1 MNVNVTTDIKDL
13 IKKLD
18 KVQKKQL
25 PFALSKAIN
34 SVAFDCRKT
43 VMGSL
48 DIYLDRPTPF
58 TKKGVMVQKSTKKN
72 PTAHVGFRGDGFM
85 DAKGGNVAK
94 YMRFQIEGG
103 TRLPKKAAIPV
114 PFPKNIKL
122 NKYGNL
128 AKNKVKAFLGD
139 KDKYFSGV
147 PRGATEP
154 DAGIWE
160 RMPPN
165 SRRKKGKRGAATGK
179 IKMVIGWEP
188 KADYSK
194 RFPFKRL
201 VEQSVRSNFRRR
213 FESALSG
220 ALKTAR

>member
-1 MNVNVTTDIKDL
+1 MDS
-13 IKKLD
+13 
-18 KVQKKQL
+18 KV
-25 PFALSKAIN
+25 
-34 SVAFDCRKT
+34 
-43 VMGSL
+43 
-48 DIYLDRPTPF
+48 
-58 TKKGVMVQKSTKKN
+58 
-72 PTAHVGFRGDGFM
+72 
-85 DAKGGNVAK
+85 GNVAK

-128 AKNKVKAFLGD
+128 AKSKRAKALLGD

-147 PRGATEP
+147 PRGATGGQ

-165 SRRKKGKRGAATGK
+165 SRRKKGKRAAPSKT
-179 IKMVIGWEP
+179 KMVIGWEP
-188 KADYSK
+188 KAVYSK